1 MSRLAALV
9 VLLTTA
15 AAAAQEPREAD
26 RLDGLMA
33 EAAQALQAGDYA
45 TALAAFRAARAS
57 SDRPVLLFNIGMC
70 HRELDDWGAAV
81 DAFEQYLVAGRDLE
95 PSDRLAE
102 AERQRNEMQPQL
114 GRLRIDVGEDGA
126 ELAIDGRVVG
136 VAPLAAPIRLRS
148 GAHVVVARRP
158 GFVDARAD
166 VTVVRGATVEVEL
179 DLEPLEDSTLK
190 PWFWGLVGT
199 TGALGLAAAALGT
212 AMLVQRDD
220 YLLGLRR
227 DADLYDRTL
236 DLALATDVMLCV
248 TAAAAVATA
257 FLAWFAWAPPG
268 GEERPPD
275 EPAVAFV
282 PGGLV
287 LMW

>member
-9 VLLTTA
+9 VLLATA
-15 AAAAQEPREAD
+15 AAAAQEPREAE

-33 EAAQALQAGDYA
+33 AAARALQAGDYA
-45 TALAAFRAARAS
+45 AALEAFRAARAI

-70 HRELDDWGAAV
+70 HRELDDWDAAV
-81 DAFEQYLVAGRDLE
+81 DAFEQYLVDGRDRE

-102 AERQRNEMQPQL
+102 AERQRNEMQPEL
-114 GRLRIDVGEDGA
+114 GRLRIEVDEDGA
-126 ELAIDGRVVG
+126 ELAVDGRAVG
-136 VAPLAAPIRLRS
+136 VAPLAAPIRLR
-148 GAHVVVARRP
+148 GGTHVVVARRP
-158 GFVDARAD
+158 GFADARAD
-166 VTVVRGATVEVEL
+166 VTVLRGATAEVVL
-179 DLEPLEDSTLK
+179 DLEPLEDSALE

-220 YLLGLRR
+220 YLLGFRR

-236 DLALATDVMLCV
+236 ELALATDVVLCFA
-248 TAAAAVATA
+248 AAAAVATA

-287 LMW
+287 LTW